1 MLPGMAGTT
10 PSVGVTSR
18 TPRPRR
24 AEVRT
29 RILEAAAAV
38 VAERGLAAASLDQ
51 VAAAAGFTKG
61 AVYSNF
67 RGKEELFLALLET
80 QAGQRVEHVERALAG
95 AADVPGALAAVS
107 AELARSDPEGQ
118 LLFVEFW
125 QRAVRDPGVR
135 EAFVASR
142 RRLRARVTDA
152 VRAFLAG
159 LPDDPGWSPEALA
172 LVVVALATGLAL
184 EERADPGTVD
194 EGLAARVLGS
204 LVAAPVHPAETGS

>member
-1 MLPGMAGTT
+1 MAGTA
-10 PSVGVTSR
+10 PSAGVTSR

-107 AELARSDPEGQ
+107 AELARPDPEGQ

-159 LPDDPGWSPEALA
+159 LPNDPGWSPDALA

-204 LVAAPVHPAETGS
+204 LVAAPAQPAETGS

>member
-1 MLPGMAGTT
+1 MLLVVTGTT
-10 PSVGVTSR
+10 PPGVTSR

-80 QAGQRVEHVERALAG
+80 QAGQRGEHVERALAG
-95 AADVPGALAAVS
+95 AEDVPGALAAVS
-107 AELARSDPEGQ
+107 AELTRPDPVGQ

-125 QRAVRDPGVR
+125 QRAVRDPEVR
-135 EAFVASR
+135 TAFVAAR
-142 RRLRARVTDA
+142 RRLRARVSEA
-152 VRAFLAG
+152 VEGFLAG
-159 LPDDPGWSPEALA
+159 LPGDPGWDPDALA
-172 LVVVALATGLAL
+172 LVVLALATGLAF
-184 EERADPGTVD
+184 EE
-194 EGLAARVLGS
+194 
-204 LVAAPVHPAETGS
+204 